1 MMPTDFSPLMLEVQ
15 QWMLQMSDQQRLQ
28 KLMEWSEEQPHM
40 FGFLVNLADDF
51 PSREHQALSLL
62 PLVIQES
69 FRRMG
74 MSVDAI
80 APDLLEKCIE
90 EQVEYAEKKS
100 RPRKR
105 AHACC
110 RSCSASGSS
119 FPIWTQVKWTIGKM
133 LPWSCASSCLPLN
146 DPYPN
151 SCNEPSSDSRTY
163 AEE

>member
-1 MMPTDFSPLMLEVQ
+1 MPTDFSPLMLEVQ

-90 EQVEYAEKKS
+90 EQVEYAEKKEQTEEES
-100 RPRKR
+100 ARMLQELQRIWEFFSDMDAGQMDDR
-105 AHACC
+105 EDVALVLRILLSAFE
-110 RSCSASGSS
+110 RSV
-119 FPIWTQVKWTIGKM
+119 PEQ
-133 LPWSCASSCLPLN
+133 LQ
-146 DPYPN
+146 
-151 SCNEPSSDSRTY
+151 
-163 AEE
+163 